1 MHISQSNGFIEMTTS
16 YISNKTYGVTP
27 LSIDNNTDFFDT
39 ISACY
44 SNYANTFYIN
54 TLLLSA

>member
-27 LSIDNNTDFFDT
+27 LSIDNNTDFSGLDPP
-39 ISACY
+39 Y
-44 SNYANTFYIN
+44 
-54 TLLLSA
+54 LSANF

>member
-1 MHISQSNGFIEMTTS
+1 MHLSQSNGFIEMTTS

-27 LSIDNNTDFFDT
+27 LSIDNKTDFFNT

-44 SNYANTFYIN
+44 SNYANTVYIN